1 MKKLSFILLAICFTF
16 ASCNS
21 DDNDPQTEESQKL
34 EKMYREIVKA
44 SLANSKPCTNPD
56 EWSFTAVNLSAC
68 GKDSGFIIYSK
79 KINTEE
85 FIKKVEKYLEAQ
97 MAFNKKWNIA
107 LTCEIRS
114 TPSGV
119 DCADGKPVLIY
130 NHIIF

>member
-1 MKKLSFILLAICFTF
+1 MPVVKIL
-16 ASCNS
+16 
-21 DDNDPQTEESQKL
+21 
-34 EKMYREIVKA
+34 V
-44 SLANSKPCTNPD
+44 
-56 EWSFTAVNLSAC
+56 
-68 GKDSGFIIYSK
+68 FIIYSK